1 MKTICVDASAPEFS
15 ERVKDLGRMLREG
28 GLVAFP
34 TETVYGL
41 GGNALS
47 AESAR
52 KIYAAKGRPSD
63 NPLIVHVADIAQA
76 RPLVQSFSPLEEKLM
91 ETFWPGPLTLVC
103 AKADVIPAA
112 TSGGLSTVAIR
123 SPAHPATQALLRAA
137 GVPIAGPSANL
148 SGKPSPTTAADVLA
162 DLSGRI
168 DAVIDGGACEIGL
181 ESTIVSCADGTITI
195 YRPGAVTME
204 MLEAF
209 APVSVDPALLGKT
222 NAKAAPK
229 APGMKY
235 RHYAPK
241 APMTVYAGDA
251 LAVESIL
258 VSLAIEKRNIGFFV
272 SEETAARLP
281 AGVPVFVWGRRGDD
295 ATMARRLFAGL
306 HYFDTVPVEE
316 IYGEGTGMTGIGF
329 AIMNRLTKATGY
341 HIIMKNT
348 ETDDGSCFQNI
359 DFKTNRRR

>member
-1 MKTICVDASAPEFS
+1 MKTICVDAGAPDFAK
-15 ERVKDLGRMLREG
+15 RVKELGQILREG

-76 RPLVQSFSPLEEKLM
+76 RTLVKSLSPLEEKLM

-103 AKADVIPAA
+103 PKSDIIPPE

-168 DAVIDGGACEIGL
+168 EAVIDGGPCEIGL
-181 ESTIVSCADGTITI
+181 ESTIVSCADGVITL
-195 YRPGAVTME
+195 YRPGAVTTE

-209 APVSVDPALLGKT
+209 APVSVDPALLGK
-222 NAKAAPK
+222 ADAAAAPK

-235 RHYAPK
+235 RHYAPR

-251 LAVESIL
+251 ESVQSIL

-272 SEETAARLP
+272 SEETAALLP
-281 AGVPVFVWGRRGDD
+281 AGLPVFIWGRRGDD

-306 HYFDTVPVEE
+306 HYFDTVPVEA
-316 IYGEGTGMTGIGF
+316 IYGEGTGMTGMGF

-341 HIIMKNT
+341 HIIMKNA
-348 ETDDGSCFQNI
+348 ETD
-359 DFKTNRRR
+359 T

>member
-1 MKTICVDASAPEFS
+1 MKTICVDAGASDFS
-15 ERVKDLGRMLREG
+15 ERVKELGRILRAG

-76 RPLVQSFSPLEEKLM
+76 RTVVKTLSPLEETLM

-103 AKADVIPAA
+103 SKQACIPAE

-168 DAVIDGGACEIGL
+168 DAVIDGGSCEIGL
-181 ESTIVSCADGTITI
+181 ESTIVSCADGKITL

-209 APVSVDPALLGKT
+209 APVSVDPALSGKSD
-222 NAKAAPK
+222 AAAAPK

-251 LAVESIL
+251 ETVESIL
-258 VSLAIEKRNIGFFV
+258 VSLAAEKKNVGFFV

-281 AGVPVFVWGRRGDD
+281 AGVPVFIWGRRGDD
-295 ATMARRLFAGL
+295 ATMARRLFSGL
-306 HYFDTVPVEE
+306 HYFDHVSVEA
-316 IYGEGTGMTGIGF
+316 IYGEGTGMKGIGF

-341 HIIMKNT
+341 HIIMKT
-348 ETDDGSCFQNI
+348 AEE
-359 DFKTNRRR
+359 

>member
-1 MKTICVDASAPEFS
+1 MKTEILSAEAPDFS
-15 ERVKDLGRMLREG
+15 ERVKALGRTIREG

-47 AESAR
+47 AASAR

-76 RPLVQSFSPLEEKLM
+76 KTLVKNVSPLEETLM
-91 ETFWPGPLTLVC
+91 ETFWPGPLTLVFPKRDC
-103 AKADVIPAA
+103 IPAE

-123 SPAHPATQALLRAA
+123 SPAHPATLALLFAA

-168 DAVIDGGACEIGL
+168 DAIIDGGPCEVGL
-181 ESTIVSCADGTITI
+181 ESTIVSCADGRITL

-209 APVSVDPALLGKT
+209 APVSVDPALLGKSD
-222 NAKAAPK
+222 ADAVPK

-241 APMTVYAGDA
+241 APMTVYTGDA
-251 LAVESIL
+251 SKVESIL
-258 VSLAIEKRNIGFFV
+258 VSLAIENKNIGFFV
-272 SEETAARLP
+272 SEETAAKLP
-281 AGVPVFVWGRRGDD
+281 DGACVFVWGRRGDD
-295 ATMARRLFAGL
+295 ATMARRLFVGL
-306 HYFDTVPVEE
+306 HAFDHAEVTA
-316 IYGEGTGMTGIGF
+316 IYGEGTGMTGLGF

-341 HIIMKNT
+341 HIIIENA
-348 ETDDGSCFQNI
+348 ETGG
-359 DFKTNRRR
+359 

>member
-1 MKTICVDASAPEFS
+1 MKTEIISAEASDFS
-15 ERVKDLGRMLREG
+15 ERVKELGRTIREG

-47 AESAR
+47 AASAR

-76 RPLVQSFSPLEEKLM
+76 KTLVKTVSPLEERLM
-91 ETFWPGPLTLVC
+91 ETFWPGPLTIVFPKRDC
-103 AKADVIPAA
+103 IPAE

-123 SPAHPATQALLRAA
+123 SPAHPATLALLFAA

-168 DAVIDGGACEIGL
+168 DAIIDGGPCEVGL
-181 ESTIVSCADGTITI
+181 ESTIVSCADGRITL

-204 MLEAF
+204 MLEVF
-209 APVSVDPALLGKT
+209 APVSVDPALLRKPD
-222 NAKAAPK
+222 ADAAPK

-241 APMTVYAGDA
+241 APMTVYTGDA
-251 LAVESIL
+251 TKVESIL
-258 VSLAIEKRNIGFFV
+258 VSLAIENKNIGFFV
-272 SEETAARLP
+272 SEETAAKLP
-281 AGVPVFVWGRRGDD
+281 AGACVFVWGRRGDD

-306 HYFDTVPVEE
+306 HAFDHAEVTA
-316 IYGEGTGMTGIGF
+316 IYGEGTGMTGLGF

-341 HIIMKNT
+341 HIIIENA
-348 ETDDGSCFQNI
+348 ESDG
-359 DFKTNRRR
+359 